1 MRPGD
6 FLLVDILTLVW
17 PPTGIVAW
25 VVGRDRLVG
34 DGDGRDLLDAVDAG
48 LDELDREVDGAA
60 NLEKWQFI
68 IFRALFLYVGHNLV
82 LRGHP

>member
-1 MRPGD
+1 MKKSN
-6 FLLVDILTLVW
+6 W
-17 PPTGIVAW
+17 KPPW

-60 NLEKWQFI
+60 NL
-68 IFRALFLYVGHNLV
+68 
-82 LRGHP
+82 

>member
-1 MRPGD
+1 MW
-6 FLLVDILTLVW
+6 LLSSVIIKSINW
-17 PPTGIVAW
+17 KPPW

-68 IFRALFLYVGHNLV
+68 IFRALFM
-82 LRGHP
+82 

>member
-68 IFRALFLYVGHNLV
+68 IFRA
-82 LRGHP
+82 

>member
-34 DGDGRDLLDAVDAG
+34 EGEGRDLLDAVDAG
-48 LDELDREVDGAA
+48 LEELDREVDGAD
-60 NLEKWQFI
+60 NLKKWQFI
-68 IFRALFLYVGHNLV
+68 IFRALFMWDICIIW
-82 LRGHP
+82 